1 MERMKTWK
9 SPVTMKDVE
18 PLKTQCTRDYVYQ
31 NTASGVEL
39 LRCSHVGEKLLLPDQ
54 ISNRW
59 VTSIAAGALSNC
71 GEMIGAVL
79 PGSLRSIGD
88 YAFFQC
94 EKLREL
100 RIPRGV
106 QAIGDGAFA
115 GCTGLESLYVPPSV
129 QSIGKDAFEGAANL
143 TLTGEEDSAIHR
155 YAQAH
160 GMSFVRA
167 EE

>member
-106 QAIGDGAFA
+106 QAIGDGALPA
-115 GCTGLESLYVPPSV
+115 ARAWKACMCPRACNPS
-129 QSIGKDAFEGAANL
+129 ARTPL
-143 TLTGEEDSAIHR
+143 
-155 YAQAH
+155 
-160 GMSFVRA
+160 RA
-167 EE
+167 RPT